1 MAVLGGEG
9 GEESLI
15 GRGARRGDEVG
26 QRQVQLPPLDR
37 CHPCCHG
44 GGGGGPLGGV
54 GGGGGGDG
62 GGAAED
68 IVVVVVVVVVVV
80 GGCVVVVWVWVWV
93 RQWSSD
99 FFCEDVE
106 PLCLSKSEKVTNLC
120 GLKYR
125 GSEARRPVT
134 GTMPRGHRR

>member
-1 MAVLGGEG
+1 LPMAVLGGEG
-9 GEESLI
+9 GEEGLI

-54 GGGGGGDG
+54 GGGGGG

-68 IVVVVVVVVVVV
+68 IVVVVVVV
-80 GGCVVVVWVWVWV
+80 GGCVVVVWVWV

-106 PLCLSKSEKVTNLC
+106 PLCLPKSEKVTKLC